1 MTAEERASV
10 QAEWV
15 ARIDAWSPQPEISA
29 MKARRLDRGSQ
40 FAVVASLEAVRQ
52 SGFPLAERPDRV
64 GIALGTGSAG
74 SGALTEFIHVLLSQS
89 PEAAP
94 PFHFPNTIANAPA
107 SQVSLELK
115 FLGPNVTIT
124 QKDPS
129 ALNAAIY
136 AAGCIR
142 EGRTEAMIA
151 GGVDEWNPL
160 YSLAMDRMRALRGSK
175 LPSGIVQGEGC
186 FVLFLEDASVAR
198 ARGATPLARLSGYAF
213 AGTPCPPYGYA
224 DDESAAE
231 RVMRE
236 ALDRAGLPPSS
247 VDLVMLS
254 RNGRTAMDA
263 MEDRV
268 VARLFGRRPA
278 TIAVK
283 DAIGEMAAAGG
294 AQLVTAVSAIAS
306 GTATTALVHS
316 FGAGGNFLS
325 TVFARP

>member
-1 MTAEERASV
+1 MTAAERANV

-52 SGFPLAERPDRV
+52 SRFPLAEKPDRV

-136 AAGCIR
+136 AAGCI
-142 EGRTEAMIA
+142 EDGRTDAMIA

-160 YSLAMDRMRALRGSK
+160 YSLAMDRMRALRGSR

-186 FVLFLEDASVAR
+186 FVLFLEEASAAR
-198 ARGATPLARLSGYAF
+198 ARGAAPLARLAGYAF

-224 DDESAAE
+224 EDESAVQ

-236 ALDRAGLPPSS
+236 ALDRAGASPTSI
-247 VDLVMLS
+247 DLVMLS
-254 RNGRTAMDA
+254 RNGRAEMDA

-268 VARLFGRRPA
+268 VSRLFGDRPA
-278 TIAVK
+278 RIAVK

-294 AQLVTAVSAIAS
+294 AQLVAATSAVAS
-306 GTATTALVHS
+306 GASSTALVHS

-325 TVFARP
+325 VVLSAP